1 MALKIW
7 KDGAMAKIDTNL
19 HKPVIFLNGDKYK
32 LDKAYTFVNGQKQ
45 QIWGESGVQ
54 IDYISSTGVL
64 GGGTPFAVG
73 ETWLN
78 CYYNNN
84 IYFLDISNLSNPTL
98 TRTASWSNV
107 SKYNNY
113 QSDNSNT
120 IFEGWNGTSRTDY
133 KFTMANSTGAMSVVS
148 SMNFTPTSSN
158 TNSSGYVGATNT
170 AFVNSFSILATTYVP
185 RTYNRYVYW
194 NDTQKYGW
202 TQTMS
207 GIEGYFQDNSETIIG
222 WAADTGLARFSI
234 SGTQA
239 LNGSLPTS
247 SYGGTTTSTI
257 GPRQLFSDSTY
268 AYTAQNNI
276 VQKRLISDL
285 TTQSAYYDDVASG
298 EKLRLIGKIDNY
310 VYCLK
315 IPSSA
320 GTPDSVI
327 KLLLLND
334 NDFSVAYEKVL
345 PNDPF
350 NENYGYP
357 TFWTDTNAMT
367 VPQISNT
374 GFLAFGSYNSASLAL
389 RIVRFSG
396 LI

>member
-1 MALKIW
+1 M
-7 KDGAMAKIDTNL
+7 GDT
-19 HKPVIFLNGDKYK
+19 
-32 LDKAYTFVNGQKQ
+32 
-45 QIWGESGVQ
+45 
-54 IDYISSTGVL
+54 
-64 GGGTPFAVG
+64 
-73 ETWLN
+73 
-78 CYYNNN
+78 
-84 IYFLDISNLSNPTL
+84 
-98 TRTASWSNV
+98 
-107 SKYNNY
+107 
-113 QSDNSNT
+113 
-120 IFEGWNGTSRTDY
+120 
-133 KFTMANSTGAMSVVS
+133 
-148 SMNFTPTSSN
+148 
-158 TNSSGYVGATNT
+158 
-170 AFVNSFSILATTYVP
+170 
-185 RTYNRYVYW
+185 
-194 NDTQKYGW
+194 
-202 TQTMS
+202 
-207 GIEGYFQDNSETIIG
+207 
-222 WAADTGLARFSI
+222 
-234 SGTQA
+234 
-239 LNGSLPTS
+239 
-247 SYGGTTTSTI
+247 
-257 GPRQLFSDSTY
+257 RQLFSDSTY

-298 EKLRLIGKIDNY
+298 EKLRLIGKIDSY

-357 TFWTDTNAMT
+357 TFWTDANAMT

-374 GFLAFGSYNSASLAL
+374 GFLSFGSYNTSSLAL